1 MKILYLGYTDC
12 KLLHFLSRD
21 NDVVVFNDKITLDYC
36 QSSNFEIIISYG
48 YRYIIPKI
56 IIDYF
61 KNKIINLHT
70 SYLPFNRGAMPN
82 IWSIIDNTKKGVSIH
97 YIDEGVD
104 TGEILYQQEVE
115 IQDHETLQESYDKLN
130 NIIQELF
137 IKNWEDI
144 KSFNVK
150 SYKQQGVG
158 TTHYYKKTLSLLKLL
173 NIDWSSTVSEL
184 KQKTDEQIIN
194 EIQDIRAKNNQ
205 HWMDVVKL
213 AFEKSPKEAR
223 IIFKK
228 IKFCDEQIN
237 SLLKELSDND

>member
-1 MKILYLGYTDC
+1 MKILYLGHTNC
-12 KLLHFLSRD
+12 KLLHFLKHN
-21 NDVVVFNDKITLDYC
+21 NDIVVFNDKLTLDYC
-36 QSSNFEIIISYG
+36 KSSNFEIIISYG

-61 KNKIINLHT
+61 KNKIINLHI

-115 IQDHETLQESYDKLN
+115 IQDYETLQESYDKLN

-150 SYKQQGVG
+150 SCKQQGVG

-194 EIQDIRAKNNQ
+194 EIQEIRAKNNQ

-213 AFEKSPKEAR
+213 AFEKSPKESRA
-223 IIFKK
+223 IFKK
-228 IKFCDEQIN
+228 IKFCDEQVN